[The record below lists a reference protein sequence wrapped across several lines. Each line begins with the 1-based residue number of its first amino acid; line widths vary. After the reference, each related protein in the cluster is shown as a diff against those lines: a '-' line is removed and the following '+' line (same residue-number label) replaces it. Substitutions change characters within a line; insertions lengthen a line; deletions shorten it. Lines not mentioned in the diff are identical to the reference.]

1 MSHIEKFR
9 SLIARDEFVML
20 PGCYDV
26 IGAKLIEHTGFDALY
41 VTGSGV
47 SLTLLGHPDVNTV
60 SYEELYQK
68 VYQIR
73 AAVNIPMLVDIDTG
87 FGGPLN
93 IMRLVQDFERLDIA
107 AIQIEDQAAPKRC
120 GHEAGRMVVSA
131 EEMADRI
138 HVVTDTRHDDGIVLV
153 ARTDAYSS
161 FGLDEAVSRANR
173 YLEAGA
179 DIIFVES
186 PERQE
191 DIRRIAKEVRGPVLF
206 NNVEG
211 GRSPFL
217 SEKQLREF
225 GFRFAIYPNSITRV
239 VCKKVTELLEELRAN
254 GSTEAMWGDMMDHK
268 QVWKLFGSED
278 FYALEHKYM
287 NDRK

>member
-1 MSHIEKFR
+1 MTHIERFR
-9 SLIARDEFVML
+9 KILAQDGLTMI
-20 PGCYDV
+20 PGCYDA
-26 IGAKLIEHTGFDALY
+26 IGAKLIEKAGFDALY

-73 AAVNIPMLVDIDTG
+73 SAMDLPMLVDIDTG

-93 IMRLVQDFERLDIA
+93 IIRLIKDFECIDIA
-107 AIQIEDQAAPKRC
+107 GVQIEDQVAPKRC
-120 GHEAGRMVVSA
+120 GHEKGRMVVPV
-131 EEMADRI
+131 EEMFCRI
-138 HVVTDTRHDDGIVLV
+138 RAIADTRRENGIVIV
-153 ARTDAYSS
+153 ARTDSYSS
-161 FGLDEAVSRANR
+161 LGIDEAIARANC

-186 PERQE
+186 PENKA
-191 DIRRIAKEVRGPVLF
+191 DIRRVAQEVKGPVLF

-217 SEKQLREF
+217 RADELQEY
-225 GFRFAIYPNSITRV
+225 GFRFVIYPNAVTRV
-239 VCKKVTELLEELRAN
+239 VCKKVTELLETLKAE
-254 GSTEAMWGDMMDHK
+254 GTTEPMWKDMMDHK
-268 QVWKLFGSED
+268 QVWSLFGSEA
-278 FYALEHKYM
+278 FYKTESKYT
-287 NDRK
+287 NFRK